1 VRYLLGALDADLRGA
16 GELARLEAVAD
27 SFAEAYDAARWA
39 ISRRAPGSPDVQ
51 TLLGAERRD
60 RYDEGAPDMRFTAHD
75 ETYALADYPLT
86 ADVMEEGG
94 GFALEAADAGADPDE
109 RALLAQWGF
118 TAVTAAAAIA
128 PDGSAWLVE
137 LYSDPR
143 THALPAALPELRLLA
158 GEAVGRGRGTGY
170 APPPVTSEAKSSK
183 TST

>member
-1 VRYLLGALDADLRGA
+1 MRYLLGALDADLRGA

-75 ETYALADYPLT
+75 ESYALADYPLT
-86 ADVMEEGG
+86 AEVMEAGG
-94 GFALEAADAGADPDE
+94 GFAIEAADTGADPDE

-128 PDGSAWLVE
+128 PGRLGVARRAL
-137 LYSDPR
+137 LRPA
-143 THALPAALPELRLLA
+143 HARAAGRAARAAAAGRRGGRPWRPAAATR
-158 GEAVGRGRGTGY
+158 RR
-170 APPPVTSEAKSSK
+170 
-183 TST
+183 